1 MQFRSPN
8 QKHIYNFYERYM
20 NENQYAPTLQEVSDA
35 LGMTPLTVRRHRQQ
49 LVEDGY
55 MTYIAGNQ
63 RSAVLCPQ
71 E

>member
-1 MQFRSPN
+1 
-8 QKHIYNFYERYM
+8 M